1 MATRARIGIERTDG
15 SILTSYCHYDGYP
28 GGLGYNLVTNWTNYD
43 KVLEAIELGDAST
56 WGSEIGVKHPF
67 SYHEAYVSLDSNE
80 TMDRNEFNKAY
91 GDMNTYYQRD
101 RSEIGAFPVDFKD
114 AYMYKMNGSM
124 AGEEYLYLFAS
135 PSAFP
140 AGVGCQWSYIDTGP
154 GVAHRTWELLHMVA
168 SKEHHQMMKRAE
180 ELTKRGEFV
189 G

>member
-1 MATRARIGIERTDG
+1 MATRARVGIERTDG
-15 SILTSYCHYDGYP
+15 SILTSYVHYDGYP

-56 WGSEIGVKHPF
+56 WGTEIGVKHAF
-67 SYHEAYVSLDSNE
+67 NYMEQTE
-80 TMDRNEFNKAY
+80 MTKQEFNDAY

-101 RSEIGAFPVDFKD
+101 RGEIGAFPVDFKD
-114 AYMYKMNGSM
+114 AYMYRVNGSM
-124 AGEEYLYLFAS
+124 VGEEYLYLFAS

-140 AGVGCQWSYIDTGP
+140 AGVGCQWSYLDTGY
-154 GVAHRTWELLHMVA
+154 GVDHRTWELLHMRA
-168 SKEHHQMMKRAE
+168 CKDHHAMMKRAE